1 MDVIALAQAGFAQAV
16 APLGTALT
24 EDQLEL
30 LWRISS
36 EPILCFDGDQA
47 GIKAAHRAI
56 DLALPSLKPGRSL
69 RFAVLPEGKDPDDL
83 VKASGPQAGA
93 APAPA
98 RDKVEINSVSAQL
111 AQLEKVLSEMGV
123 VDSARVE
130 SIKQAISEGRF
141 RIDSDVVA
149 DKLLATVRE
158 YLVNQKV

>member
-1 MDVIALAQAGFAQAV
+1 VKINGGGSIKPV
-16 APLGTALT
+16 APAGVQDVTA
-24 EDQLEL
+24 
-30 LWRISS
+30 
-36 EPILCFDGDQA
+36 G
-47 GIKAAHRAI
+47 
-56 DLALPSLKPGRSL
+56 
-69 RFAVLPEGKDPDDL
+69 
-83 VKASGPQAGA
+83 KASGPQAGA

-98 RDKVEINSVSAQL
+98 RDTVEINSVSAQL

>member
-1 MDVIALAQAGFAQAV
+1 MKINGGGSIKPVSPTGVADV
-16 APLGTALT
+16 T
-24 EDQLEL
+24 
-30 LWRISS
+30 
-36 EPILCFDGDQA
+36 
-47 GIKAAHRAI
+47 
-56 DLALPSLKPGRSL
+56 PG
-69 RFAVLPEGKDPDDL
+69 
-83 VKASGPQAGA
+83 KASGPQAGA

>member
-1 MDVIALAQAGFAQAV
+1 MKINGGGGSIKPVSPTGVQDVSAG
-16 APLGTALT
+16 
-24 EDQLEL
+24 
-30 LWRISS
+30 
-36 EPILCFDGDQA
+36 
-47 GIKAAHRAI
+47 KAA
-56 DLALPSLKPGRSL
+56 
-69 RFAVLPEGKDPDDL
+69 
-83 VKASGPQAGA
+83 GPQAGA

-111 AQLEKVLSEMGV
+111 AQLEKVLSEIGV

-130 SIKQAISEGRF
+130 TVKQAISEGRF

>member
-1 MDVIALAQAGFAQAV
+1 MKINGGGGSIKPVSPAGVPDV
-16 APLGTALT
+16 APG
-24 EDQLEL
+24 
-30 LWRISS
+30 
-36 EPILCFDGDQA
+36 
-47 GIKAAHRAI
+47 KAT
-56 DLALPSLKPGRSL
+56 
-69 RFAVLPEGKDPDDL
+69 
-83 VKASGPQAGA
+83 GPQAGA

-123 VDSARVE
+123 VDSGRVE

>member
-1 MDVIALAQAGFAQAV
+1 MKINGGGSIKPVSPTGVQDVTAG
-16 APLGTALT
+16 
-24 EDQLEL
+24 
-30 LWRISS
+30 
-36 EPILCFDGDQA
+36 
-47 GIKAAHRAI
+47 
-56 DLALPSLKPGRSL
+56 
-69 RFAVLPEGKDPDDL
+69 
-83 VKASGPQAGA
+83 KASGPQAGA

-98 RDKVEINSVSAQL
+98 RDTVEINSVSAQL